1 MSIREQ
7 KELGEKI
14 RQARAI
20 AKISQ
25 KDLAKIIGI
34 GRVSLLKVEKGERE
48 VNTSELKKIAEVIGK
63 PVEFFLEEESEP
75 YEAKT
80 LDVTGI
86 WTSPI

>member
-34 GRVSLLKVEKGERE
+34 GRVSLLKVEK
-48 VNTSELKKIAEVIGK
+48 
-63 PVEFFLEEESEP
+63 
-75 YEAKT
+75 
-80 LDVTGI
+80 
-86 WTSPI
+86 

>member
-34 GRVSLLKVEKGERE
+34 GRVSLLKVNYYYRRRH
-48 VNTSELKKIAEVIGK
+48 SE
-63 PVEFFLEEESEP
+63 
-75 YEAKT
+75 T
-80 LDVTGI
+80 
-86 WTSPI
+86 